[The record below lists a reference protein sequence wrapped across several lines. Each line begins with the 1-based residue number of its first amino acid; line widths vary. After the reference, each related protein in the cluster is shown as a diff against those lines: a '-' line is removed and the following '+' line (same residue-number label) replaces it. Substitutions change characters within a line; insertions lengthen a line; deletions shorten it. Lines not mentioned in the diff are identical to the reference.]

1 MEKTIKV
8 GVLIVN
14 KDKILLIKEWSEDKK
29 NYYWNIVKGTYDDK
43 EDKQITDCAVRE
55 AQEEAG
61 VTILVN
67 GFVNIVIKHGFS
79 KRIYINL
86 IASIVDGK
94 PHTASK
100 DEQSSRKEDIN
111 ETKWI
116 TKTELKNMKEN
127 DFINDVAFEALNNWI
142 NNKIYPLN
150 LLTEKIIS
158 S

>member
-1 MEKTIKV
+1 M
-8 GVLIVN
+8 
-14 KDKILLIKEWSEDKK
+14 
-29 NYYWNIVKGTYDDK
+29 
-43 EDKQITDCAVRE
+43 VRE